1 MGLSSTGIG
10 SQLPVEE
17 IVSKL
22 VALEKQPL
30 ASLTK
35 VASSMQTQLS
45 VFSQVKSLMSTLSDS
60 AAKLAKSSAWDGM
73 LASSS
78 NSAAVSVNVSGTT
91 SATSFGIGVQ
101 QLARGQSVASS
112 VMGAAGTPVGAGS
125 MSIELGKWNAGGTAF
140 TPGAEA
146 AKNVSI
152 DAADS
157 LSDIASK
164 INGANAGVTATVLRD
179 ASGERLLMRSS
190 TTGEESGF
198 RINVTEDAGAPGL
211 SRLAFDPA
219 TAPTGGMAANTTQ
232 YGQNAK
238 ATINGIEVQSKTNTF
253 TDTIPGL
260 SFTASQVTTAPAPVE
275 VSVAADTEGMKKNIQ
290 DFVNAYNALNDLLS
304 KSTAYDAESKTAGA
318 LQGDSTSVGLQNA
331 MRSLIASTAE
341 GAGAFTRLADIGIDI
356 KKGGKLEV
364 SATKLD
370 EALKDPAA
378 LKAMFATSTGGAGS
392 AADGLAVKVK
402 NLTAKMLGFE
412 GLISNKSD
420 AINASLKRNS
430 SDQDKV
436 NARAA
441 MFETR
446 LRAQYMALDVK
457 MGSLNGL
464 SAYIGQQVSQWNS
477 SGG

>member
-73 LASSS
+73 LATSS

-91 SATSFGIGVQ
+91 SATSFGINVE

-112 VMGAAGTPVGAGS
+112 VLGAAGTLVGAGT
-125 MSIELGKWNAGGTAF
+125 MSIELGTWSGTGAAF
-140 TPGAEA
+140 TSGGAA
-146 AKNVSI
+146 AKEVVI
-152 DAADS
+152 DADDS

-198 RINVTEDAGAPGL
+198 RIQVAGDPLGL
-211 SRLAFDPA
+211 GRLAFDPA
-219 TAPTGGMAANTTQ
+219 TAPAVGMAANTAQ

-260 SFTASQVTTAPAPVE
+260 SFTASQVTTAPVE

-457 MGSLNGL
+457 MGSLSGL

>member
-112 VMGAAGTPVGAGS
+112 VMGAAGTPVGGGS
-125 MSIELGKWNAGGTAF
+125 MSIQLGTWSANGTAF
-140 TPGAEA
+140 APGSEA
-146 AKNVSI
+146 AKNVAI
-152 DAADS
+152 EATDS

-198 RINVTEDAGAPGL
+198 RINVTEDGAPGL
-211 SRLAFDPA
+211 ARLAFDPA
-219 TAPTGGMAANTTQ
+219 TAPTGGMAANATQ
-232 YGQNAK
+232 YGQNATAK
-238 ATINGIEVQSKTNTF
+238 INGIEVQSKTNTF

-260 SFTASQVTTAPAPVE
+260 SFTASQVTTAPVE

-290 DFVNAYNALNDLLS
+290 DFANAYNALNDLLS
-304 KSTAYDAESKTAGA
+304 TSTKYDDATKKAGA

-457 MGSLNGL
+457 MGSLSGL

>member
-22 VALEKQPL
+22 VAVEKQPL
-30 ASLTK
+30 VSLTK
-35 VASSMQTQLS
+35 AESSMKTQLS
-45 VFSQVKSLMSTLSDS
+45 VFSQVKSLTSTLSDS

-78 NSAAVSVNVSGTT
+78 NSAAVSVNATGAT
-91 SATSFGIGVQ
+91 SATSFSIDVQ
-101 QLARGQSVASS
+101 QLARGQSVASGPMTATPPGLS
-112 VMGAAGTPVGAGS
+112 GTL
-125 MSIELGKWNAGGTAF
+125 SIDLGKWSDTGSFTANASN
-140 TPGAEA
+140 P
-146 AKNVSI
+146 AKTVSI
-152 DAADS
+152 DAGDS
-157 LSDIASK
+157 LSDIAKK
-164 INGANAGVTATVLRD
+164 INDQGAGVTATVLRD

-198 RINVTEDAGAPGL
+198 RITGNNPSL
-211 SRLAFDPA
+211 SALSFNPA
-219 TAPTGGMAANTTQ
+219 DTSLTGGMTGSQ
-232 YGQNAK
+232 YAQNAK
-238 ATINGIEVQSKTNTF
+238 ATVNGIEVQSKTNTF

-260 SFTASQVTTAPAPVE
+260 TFTASQVTTAPVE

-304 KSTAYDAESKTAGA
+304 TSTAYDAETKTAGA
-318 LQGDSTSVGLQNA
+318 LQGDSTTVGLQNA
-331 MRSLIASTAE
+331 MRSLIASTTE
-341 GAGAFTRLADIGIDI
+341 GLDAGAFTRLADIGIDI

-370 EALKDPAA
+370 KALKDPAA
-378 LKAMFATSTGGAGS
+378 LKAMFANTGGS
-392 AADGLAVKVK
+392 AAEDGLAVKVK
-402 NLTAKMLGFE
+402 AMTSKMLGFE

-430 SDQDKV
+430 SEQDKV
-436 NARAA
+436 KARAA

>member
-60 AAKLAKSSAWDGM
+60 AAKLAKNSAWDGM
-73 LASSS
+73 LATSS

-112 VMGAAGTPVGAGS
+112 VMGGLPGAPVGAGS
-125 MSIELGKWNAGGTAF
+125 MSIQLGTWSGTGAAF
-140 TPGAEA
+140 TSGGAA
-146 AKNVSI
+146 AKEVVI
-152 DAADS
+152 DADDS

-198 RINVTEDAGAPGL
+198 RIQVAGDPLGL
-211 SRLAFDPA
+211 GRLAFDPA
-219 TAPTGGMAANTTQ
+219 TAPTGGMAANTAQ

-260 SFTASQVTTAPAPVE
+260 SFTASQVTTAPVE

-290 DFVNAYNALNDLLS
+290 DFANAYNALNDLLS
-304 KSTAYDAESKTAGA
+304 TSTKYDDATKKAGA

-457 MGSLNGL
+457 MGSLSGL